1 LWRFLLVL
9 EFKQITEPNFNV
21 LMVAGRDSRNSQWKE
36 SQSLNAREGRDGAAA
51 TAGLTNGRAIVRLR
65 NTQKAAPPL
74 FLRLPVLFLSY
85 PAFLRS

>member
-21 LMVAGRDSRNSQWKE
+21 LMVAGGDSQWKE